1 MHDIES
7 KQDRRD
13 RQCIQVASGCGTG
26 TTFIHIGIDRA
37 YPIEGHYEKGDGI
50 MVIMVRG
57 TRLAIGADISKGIEV
72 EA

>member
-1 MHDIES
+1 MTLNQSKIGATVNVSKLHLDAALEQRLSILGLIEHTPL
-7 KQDRRD
+7 KV
-13 RQCIQVASGCGTG
+13 ITK
-26 TTFIHIGIDRA
+26 
-37 YPIEGHYEKGDGI
+37 KGDGI

>member
-1 MHDIES
+1 MTLNQSKIGATVNVSKLHLDAALEQRLSILGLIEHTPL
-7 KQDRRD
+7 KDN
-13 RQCIQVASGCGTG
+13 TK
-26 TTFIHIGIDRA
+26 
-37 YPIEGHYEKGDGI
+37 KGDGI

>member
-1 MHDIES
+1 MTLNQSKIGSIVNVSKLHLDAALEQRLSILGLIEHTPL
-7 KQDRRD
+7 KV
-13 RQCIQVASGCGTG
+13 ITK
-26 TTFIHIGIDRA
+26 
-37 YPIEGHYEKGDGI
+37 KGDGI

>member
-1 MHDIES
+1 MTLNQSKIGAIVNVSKLHLDAALEQRLSILGLIEHTPL
-7 KQDRRD
+7 KV
-13 RQCIQVASGCGTG
+13 ITK
-26 TTFIHIGIDRA
+26 
-37 YPIEGHYEKGDGI
+37 KGDGI

>member
-1 MHDIES
+1 MTLNQSKIGSIVNVSKLHLDAALEQRLSILGLIEHTPL
-7 KQDRRD
+7 KV
-13 RQCIQVASGCGTG
+13 IT
-26 TTFIHIGIDRA
+26 
-37 YPIEGHYEKGDGI
+37 KKNDGI

>member
-1 MHDIES
+1 MTLSQSKIGAIVNVSKLHLDAALEHRLSILGLIEHTPL
-7 KQDRRD
+7 KV
-13 RQCIQVASGCGTG
+13 ITK
-26 TTFIHIGIDRA
+26 
-37 YPIEGHYEKGDGI
+37 KGDGI

>member
-1 MHDIES
+1 MTLNQSKIGAIVNVSKLHLDAALEQRLSTLGLIEHTPL
-7 KQDRRD
+7 KV
-13 RQCIQVASGCGTG
+13 ITK
-26 TTFIHIGIDRA
+26 
-37 YPIEGHYEKGDGI
+37 KGDGI

>member
-1 MHDIES
+1 MTLNQSKIGEIVNVSKLHLDAALEQRLSILGLIEHTPL
-7 KQDRRD
+7 KV
-13 RQCIQVASGCGTG
+13 ITK
-26 TTFIHIGIDRA
+26 
-37 YPIEGHYEKGDGI
+37 KGDGI

>member
-1 MHDIES
+1 MTLNQSKIGAIVNVSKLHLDAALEQRLSILGLIEHTPL
-7 KQDRRD
+7 K
-13 RQCIQVASGCGTG
+13 IITK
-26 TTFIHIGIDRA
+26 
-37 YPIEGHYEKGDGI
+37 KGDGI

>member
-1 MHDIES
+1 MTLNQSKIGAIVNVSKLHLDAALEQRLSILGLIEHTPL
-7 KQDRRD
+7 K
-13 RQCIQVASGCGTG
+13 I
-26 TTFIHIGIDRA
+26 IKK
-37 YPIEGHYEKGDGI
+37 KGDGI